1 MVVAACTLGMY
12 HHELYMN
19 KSEHRVPAESG
30 YQWVT
35 RTLDH
40 RTQYYRMFRMRKEC
54 FDKLHSVLQSS
65 YGLKSTCKMTSI
77 KALGI
82 FLWMCAS
89 QQSVR
94 QADNRFTRSLC
105 IVSRKFD
112 KVWLVCAN

>member
-1 MVVAACTLGMY
+1 MVVAAYTLGMY
-12 HHELYMN
+12 HHELHMN
-19 KSEHRVPAESG
+19 RSECRVSAESG

-40 RTQYYRMFRMRKEC
+40 RTHCYRMFRMRKEC
-54 FDKLHSVLQSS
+54 FDKLYSVLQSS

-77 KALGI
+77 EALGM

-94 QADNRFTRSLC
+94 QADNMHS
-105 IVSRKFD
+105 
-112 KVWLVCAN
+112 